1 MDCCCCCSI
10 RGSCSRAA
18 AARTAALGTRTGL
31 YQHGEL
37 YIGGS
42 KMKSHSEK
50 WKSDW
55 GTWYVVEN
63 CGCVPD
69 RPRFGLVLRPGRRRP
84 EAGQG
89 VRHEALAAA
98 AGGGGVVGRRGGLRR
113 RPTGRVVVDGGC
125 LRHGVLVVR
134 RLVSRASP
142 ICGHERT
149 ACCWCSGPG

>member
-1 MDCCCCCSI
+1 M
-10 RGSCSRAA
+10 
-18 AARTAALGTRTGL
+18 
-31 YQHGEL
+31 
-37 YIGGS
+37 
-42 KMKSHSEK
+42 
-50 WKSDW
+50 
-55 GTWYVVEN
+55 VEN

-98 AGGGGVVGRRGGLRR
+98 AGGGGACVVGRRGGLRR
-113 RPTGRVVVDGGC
+113 RRPVGRVVVDGGGG

-142 ICGHERT
+142 ICGHERNGVLLVFRPWLDT
-149 ACCWCSGPG
+149 A